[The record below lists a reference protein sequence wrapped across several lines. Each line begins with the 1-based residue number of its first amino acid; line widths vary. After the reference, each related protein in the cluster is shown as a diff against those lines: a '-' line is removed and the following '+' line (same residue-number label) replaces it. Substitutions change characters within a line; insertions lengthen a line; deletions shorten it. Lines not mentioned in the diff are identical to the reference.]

1 MIFGAFERMVALRYL
16 RSRRREGFVSVIAGF
31 SFLGIALGVATLIIV
46 MAVMNGFRQDIM
58 SRILG
63 VNGHIDVA
71 GITYTIDDYGEKV
84 ERLKAIPGV
93 VSVSPL
99 VTGQVMA
106 TANGLTSGA
115 LVRGIPGLDL
125 FEKEWISDHIVGGSL
140 SPLIAGDGIAIGS
153 GMARR
158 FDLEAG
164 DQLTLISPNGNV
176 TAFGTVPRMRSFTV
190 GAVFNVGMSDIDS
203 SVVFMPLPMAQIYF
217 KYPDS
222 VSNIELHLDN
232 PDDARAVARLVRG
245 ELGQGHRVLSWE
257 ETNATF
263 FTALQV
269 ERNVMFLIL
278 TIIIVVAVFNIISGL
293 IMLVKDKGRDIAIL
307 RTMGATRGMI
317 MRVFFIA
324 GASVG
329 VVGTSMGFGLGLL
342 VCDNIEAIRQGL
354 MRLTGT
360 ELFSP
365 EIYYLTQIPAQM
377 DWNETIAVLLMS
389 LFLSF
394 AATLYPSWR
403 AAHTDPVEALRY
415 E

>member
-1 MIFGAFERMVALRYL
+1 MIFGAFEWMIALRYL

-31 SFLGIALGVATLIIV
+31 SFLGIGLGVATLIIV

-63 VNGHIDVA
+63 VNGHVDVA
-71 GITYTIDDYGEKV
+71 GVTYAIDDYDEKV
-84 ERLKAIPGV
+84 GRLKAIPGV
-93 VSVSPL
+93 ASVSPL
-99 VTGQVMA
+99 ITGQVMA
-106 TANGLTSGA
+106 TANGITGGA
-115 LVRGIPGLDL
+115 LVRGLPGLDL
-125 FEKEWISDHIVGGSL
+125 FEKDWISDHIIGGSL
-140 SPLIAGDGIAIGS
+140 SSLIAGDGIAIGS

-158 FDLEAG
+158 FDLKAG
-164 DQLTLISPNGNV
+164 DQVTLISPKGNV
-176 TAFGTVPRMRSFTV
+176 TAFGSVPRMRSFTV
-190 GAVFNVGMSDIDS
+190 GAVFDVGMSEIDS

-217 KYPDS
+217 KYPNS
-222 VSNIELHLDN
+222 VTNIELHLEN

-278 TIIIVVAVFNIISGL
+278 TIIILVAVFNIISGL

-307 RTMGATRGMI
+307 RTMGATRSMI
-317 MRVFFIA
+317 MRVFLIA

-329 VVGTSMGFGLGLL
+329 VIGTLMGFGLGLL

-354 MRLTGT
+354 MRVTGT

-403 AAHTDPVEALRY
+403 AARTDPVEALRY